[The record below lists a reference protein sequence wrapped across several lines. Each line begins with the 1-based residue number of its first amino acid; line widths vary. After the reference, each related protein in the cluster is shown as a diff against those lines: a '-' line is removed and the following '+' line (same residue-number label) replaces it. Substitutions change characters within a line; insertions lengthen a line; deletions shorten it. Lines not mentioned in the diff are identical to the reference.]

1 MGNYLKADGF
11 DAAIIGIDMNNER
24 VVYDKTLMIEILME
38 DEQLTE
44 EDAIDFLAYNVWGAY
59 VGENTP
65 LYIDSMT
72 NEELED
78 IIGSI

>member
-1 MGNYLKADGF
+1 MSNYLKADGF

>member
-1 MGNYLKADGF
+1 MSNYLKADGF

-72 NEELED
+72 NEEFED
-78 IIGSI
+78 IIDSI

>member
-72 NEELED
+72 NEEFED

>member
-1 MGNYLKADGF
+1 MSNYLKADGF

-72 NEELED
+72 NEEFED

>member
-1 MGNYLKADGF
+1 MSNYLKADGF

-24 VVYDKTLMIEILME
+24 VVYDKTLMIEILMK

-44 EDAIDFLAYNVWGAY
+44 EDAIDHLAYNVWGAY

-72 NEELED
+72 NEEFED